1 MDLNGAAAR
10 LEAHIRGWRADGL
23 WTSGARWTPD
33 GSHLAVQ
40 VASASWQV
48 WLHVELRRGGRASLF
63 FFASAGTTGTEES
76 TDLGRTQVA
85 QERRRIESLDAWS
98 ALLDEAVHRAS
109 RTHVRQA
116 RLVAASCTT
125 GWLDWIHGEL
135 WLLPE
140 GLLRIR
146 SGFMDT
152 VANSSGSGLT
162 ARDPYRFIAHDPETV
177 LAAHPTNRLIPFAD
191 MARARLHGGVT
202 TSGLEVTMTD
212 GTRHKLLWMSSEPAR
227 RLLRERLLP
236 LLGTRLDH

>member
-1 MDLNGAAAR
+1 MDLNRAAAR
-10 LEAHIRGWRADGL
+10 SEAHLRGWRADGL
-23 WTSGARWTPD
+23 WASDVRWTPD
-33 GSHLAVQ
+33 RACLAVQ
-40 VASASWQV
+40 AASSSWQV
-48 WLHVELRRGGRASLF
+48 WLQAELSRGGRASLF
-63 FFASAGTTGTEES
+63 FFASTEITGTGES
-76 TDLGRTQVA
+76 ADVGRTPVVR
-85 QERRRIESLDAWS
+85 ERRRVGSLDAWS
-98 ALLDEAVHRAS
+98 ALLDEAVYRAS

-152 VANSSGSGLT
+152 VANSFGSGLT
-162 ARDPYRFIAHDPETV
+162 AQDPYRFVAHDPETV
-177 LAAHPTNRLIPFAD
+177 LAAHPTNRLIPFAE

-236 LLGTRLDH
+236 LLGARLTH